1 MNILLSIVL
10 ISHNE
15 ELIRF
20 MPPPVLIVEDDHN
33 TARLVQTYL
42 EREGFATLIAH
53 DGRQALEMAARHQP
67 MFVILDLM
75 LPEIDGWDVC
85 RRLRAASN
93 VPILMLTARQ
103 EEIDRI
109 MGLSLGADDYVV
121 KPFSP
126 RELVERVKAILRRT
140 RGNEGKE
147 EVLQAAELVLDHKKH
162 KVTLNSRPLNLTSS
176 EYKLLRALMAA
187 PGRVFSREEL
197 LEKFYR
203 HGETVV
209 DRVIDVHIG
218 KLRQKIEQDPA
229 NPRYILTVRGFGYK
243 FSDEV

>member
-1 MNILLSIVL
+1 
-10 ISHNE
+10 
-15 ELIRF
+15 
-20 MPPPVLIVEDDHN
+20 MPAPVLIVEDDHN

-53 DGRQALEMAARHQP
+53 DGRQALEMAGRHQP

-140 RGNEGKE
+140 RTNEGPEK
-147 EVLQAAELVLDHKKH
+147 EVLQAAGLVLDHKKH
-162 KVTLNSRPLNLTSS
+162 KVTLDNRLLNLTSS
-176 EYKLLRALMAA
+176 EYKLLHALMAA

-243 FSDEV
+243 FSDEE